1 MSGRKQVAMD
11 KEKLDGYLKTATEA
25 AIKAGKFLAGYDMSN
40 LQIKSSR
47 GKDVKISADLESEG
61 IILDFL
67 KTRADIAILSEETG
81 IIESAKEGDLRWIV
95 DPLDGSI
102 NFLKG
107 IPVCCVSIALFNKS
121 IPLLGAIYDFNR
133 DELFTGITGMG
144 AWMNGRA
151 IAVSNM
157 YDISQAVL
165 FTGVPP
171 GADLSTDAFQ
181 KYVGQIRAFKKLR
194 WIGSAALS
202 LAYVAAGRADAYMEN
217 GVMLWDVA
225 AGLAIVSGATG
236 KYYISEEKEGGTY
249 NVCAANKP
257 LFNQL
262 SRWE

>member
-1 MSGRKQVAMD
+1 MMD
-11 KEKLDGYLKTATEA
+11 KDKLDSYLKTAAEA
-25 AIKAGKFLAGYDMSN
+25 AVKAGKFLAAYDMSN

-67 KTRADIAILSEETG
+67 RDRFDIPILSEETG
-81 IIESAKEGDLRWIV
+81 LVGFEGESDLRWIV

-107 IPVCCVSIALFNKS
+107 IPVSCVSIALFNKS
-121 IPLLGAIYDFNR
+121 IPLLGVIYDFNR

-144 AWMNGRA
+144 AWLNGRA

-157 YDISQAVL
+157 YDLSQAVL

-171 GADLSTDAFQ
+171 GADLSPDALQ
-181 KYVGQIRAFKKLR
+181 KYINQIRAFKKLR

-217 GVMLWDVA
+217 GIMLWDVA

-236 KYYISEEKEGGTY
+236 KYYISEEKENGTY
-249 NVCAANKP
+249 NVYAANKP
-257 LFNQL
+257 LSNQIG
-262 SRWE
+262 RWG